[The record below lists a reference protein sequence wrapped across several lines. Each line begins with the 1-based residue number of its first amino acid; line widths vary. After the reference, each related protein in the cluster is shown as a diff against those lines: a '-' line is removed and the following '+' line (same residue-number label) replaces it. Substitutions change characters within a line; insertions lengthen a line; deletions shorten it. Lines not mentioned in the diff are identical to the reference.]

1 VAGIAVVIANW
12 GKVKEYFFAVWDA
25 IKTALGAM
33 KEWFASVGQ
42 WIGDKFKAAFD
53 VVSKAWS
60 SAGKFFGNVVSNVKS
75 AFKNIGSWI
84 GDKFRNAKEST
95 VKAWNNIGSK
105 FAGYR
110 DNIMKAFQNVGSW
123 LSERFMTA
131 RNNITTGWSKIGEF
145 FANTRQHIYDIFSK
159 MPENF
164 VTIGGN
170 ILNGL
175 KKGIMEK
182 AQEVWNKVK
191 EVASSLASAA
201 TSALQEKSP
210 SKVFMKI
217 GGYVMEGMAIGLDK
231 KTPMVESAMDTMT
244 NMVMKKVPEPEIDLA
259 IQNQRNRISSGFG
272 LGGQMISVPRQET
285 PRNLTVIL
293 ELDRMQLARAVYQ
306 LNNQETQRVGMR
318 LAGGYA

>member
-1 VAGIAVVIANW
+1 
-12 GKVKEYFFAVWDA
+12 
-25 IKTALGAM
+25 
-33 KEWFASVGQ
+33 
-42 WIGDKFKAAFD
+42 
-53 VVSKAWS
+53 
-60 SAGKFFGNVVSNVKS
+60 
-75 AFKNIGSWI
+75 
-84 GDKFRNAKEST
+84 
-95 VKAWNNIGSK
+95 
-105 FAGYR
+105 
-110 DNIMKAFQNVGSW
+110 
-123 LSERFMTA
+123 MTA

-231 KTPMVESAMDTMT
+231 KTPMVESAMDAMT
-244 NMVMKKVPEPEIDLA
+244 NMVTKKVPEPEIDLA
-259 IQNQRNRISSGFG
+259 IQSQRNRISSGFG
-272 LGGQMISVPRQET
+272 IGGQMISVPRQET

>member
-1 VAGIAVVIANW
+1 
-12 GKVKEYFFAVWDA
+12 
-25 IKTALGAM
+25 
-33 KEWFASVGQ
+33 
-42 WIGDKFKAAFD
+42 
-53 VVSKAWS
+53 
-60 SAGKFFGNVVSNVKS
+60 
-75 AFKNIGSWI
+75 
-84 GDKFRNAKEST
+84 
-95 VKAWNNIGSK
+95 
-105 FAGYR
+105 
-110 DNIMKAFQNVGSW
+110 
-123 LSERFMTA
+123 MTA

-191 EVASSLASAA
+191 EVAGSLASAA
-201 TSALQEKSP
+201 KSALKDKSP
-210 SKVFMKI
+210 SRVFMEI
-217 GGYVMEGMAIGLDK
+217 GGYVMEGMAIGLEK
-231 KTPMVESAMDTMT
+231 KTPMVESAMDVMT
-244 NMVMKKVPEPEIDLA
+244 KMVMKKVPDPDINIAVQDHL
-259 IQNQRNRISSGFG
+259 NRIAKDRAGMGFG
-272 LGGQMISVPRQET
+272 MGGQMISVPRQET
-285 PRNLTVIL
+285 PRNLNVVL